1 MKRLENKVAV
11 VAGAATG
18 IGAACAR
25 RFVEEGAKVII
36 GDLNI
41 DTANQLADELGNAAI
56 AVKYDAADETSIKNL
71 IDSAV
76 DKFGALHVLHNNVAL
91 TSKVAQT
98 TDLNVT
104 DISLSTWED
113 IMRVNTTSFLIG
125 TKYAV
130 PHMIASGGGAIV
142 NTASNSGRFGDVVRT
157 AYGASK
163 AAVISLTQHIAV
175 QYGKQGIR
183 CNAIA
188 PGVILT
194 DAMKSLPELV
204 TLIEPHIV
212 TPEFGEPHD
221 VAALAA
227 FLASDES
234 RYITGQV
241 IPIDGGASIHHPQ
254 LADIMRNSETKG
266 LS

>member
-56 AVKYDAADETSIKNL
+56 AVKYDAADEASIKNL

>member
-56 AVKYDAADETSIKNL
+56 AVKYDAADEASIKHL

>member
-1 MKRLENKVAV
+1 MKKLENKVAV
-11 VAGAATG
+11 IAGAATG

-25 RFVEEGAKVII
+25 RFVAEGARVVI

-41 DTANQLADELGNAAI
+41 EVANQLADSLGDAAI
-56 AVKYDAADETSIKNL
+56 AVQYDAADEASIKNL

-76 DKFGALHVLHNNVAL
+76 TKFGALHILHNNVAL
-91 TSKVAQT
+91 TTKVAQT

-104 DISLSTWED
+104 DIALSTWED
-113 IMRVNTTSFLIG
+113 IMRVNTTSFLLGSKFAI
-125 TKYAV
+125 
-130 PHMIASGGGAIV
+130 PHMLASGGGAIV
-142 NTASNSGRFGDVVRT
+142 NTASNSGRFGDLVRT

-163 AAVISLTQHIAV
+163 AGVISLTQHIAV

-188 PGVILT
+188 PGVIMT
-194 DAMKSLPELV
+194 DAMKTLPELV
-204 TLIEPHIV
+204 TLIEPHIL
-212 TPEFGEPHD
+212 TPEFGEPED
-221 VAALAA
+221 VAALAT

-241 IPIDGGASIHHPQ
+241 ISIDGGASIHHPQ
-254 LADIMRNSETKG
+254 LADIMRSSATGG